1 MNEKEIDFI
10 LSKEIEIT
18 GKDVVTAVTMRGI
31 EIARGTPA
39 SKAAITLENIMTGV
53 YGRFGEEESVRELV
67 ANAQA
72 KAAED
77 KEAENASQGEEE
89 ADVEQDNGV
98 DKHVLMRMIISRY
111 SSNDETLVRVVGL
124 MDEIAK
130 VNKKNMFFVFDRS
143 MTDLEYT
150 KLSLAD
156 HTNLMLSYLGNFI
169 LTS

>member
-67 ANAQA
+67 QQAQA
-72 KAAED
+72 KAASD
-77 KEAENASQGEEE
+77 KEAENEAQGEDE
-89 ADVEQDNGV
+89 AETPSNDV

-111 SSNDETLVRVVGL
+111 ASSDETLVRVVGL

-130 VNKKNMFFVFDRS
+130 TNKKDMFFVFDRP